1 MNNKWKIFAIQQF
14 FSHDPTSGEA
24 VDLWDALDRALSA
37 AEVMAIEENT
47 IRWEF
52 YEGVFTPEFRS
63 LVVDTARICQ
73 QIENESTP
81 YIWAWINEKNELI
94 EVSAFET
101 TRHNVPLFRRNGA
114 NHEPY

>member
-1 MNNKWKIFAIQQF
+1 MNNKWKTFSVQQF
-14 FSHDPTSGEA
+14 FSHNTTSEEA
-24 VDLWDALDRALSA
+24 VDLWDALEQAKSA
-37 AEVMAIEENT
+37 ENIATIEEKT
-47 IRWEF
+47 IRWGL
-52 YEGVFTPEFRS
+52 YESISTLEFRS

-101 TRHNVPLFRRNGA
+101 TRHNVPLFRKTGKKQ
-114 NHEPY
+114 

>member
-1 MNNKWKIFAIQQF
+1 MNDKWKIFSVQQF
-14 FSHDPTSGEA
+14 FSHDPTPKEA

-47 IRWEF
+47 IRWGL
-52 YEGVFTPEFRS
+52 YESVSTLEFRS

-73 QIENESTP
+73 QLENESTP
-81 YIWAWINEKNELI
+81 YLWAWINEKNELI

-101 TRHNVPLFRRNGA
+101 TRHNVPLFRRNG
-114 NHEPY
+114 EKQ